1 MDQAFDAPEPE
12 TPGCLDGRVA
22 RALVCRPAMG
32 GGGLQWLARG
42 VGL

>member
-1 MDQAFDAPEPE
+1 MDQAVDAPEPE

-22 RALVCRPAMG
+22 PAMG
-32 GGGLQWLARG
+32 GGGLQWLERG